1 MPRTINAST
10 ITALASDSIR
20 MCHLVQIDFD
30 SVIRITDNFQRV
42 VKIADEFIPAGHLLA
57 IGATQETQELR
68 IGSIQISLSAV
79 DKAYVSIFLNSDY
92 LNRRVRIFKAVLDAS
107 GAIIGDAILTFD
119 GEITGYN
126 ISESTDSSTISVSCS
141 SHWADFERKAG
152 RLTNNN
158 SQQYFFPNDTGFRFA
173 AESIKDIKWGRA

>member
-10 ITALASDSIR
+10 ITALQSDSIR

-30 SVIRITDNFQRV
+30 TVVRITDNFHKV
-42 VKIADEFIPAGHLLA
+42 TKGSDDFLPAGHLLS

-68 IGSIQISLSAV
+68 IGSLQISLSAV
-79 DKAYVSIFLNSDY
+79 DKAYVSIFLNTDY
-92 LNRRVRIFKAVLDAS
+92 LNRRVRIWKAVLDSS
-107 GAIIGDAILTFD
+107 GVIVGDAIPTFD
-119 GEITGYN
+119 GEVTGYG
-126 ISESTDSSTISVSCS
+126 ISESTDTSTITVSCS

-158 SQQYFFPNDTGFRFA
+158 SQQYFFSSDTGFRFA
-173 AESIKDIKWGRA
+173 AESIKDIKWGKA

>member
-1 MPRTINAST
+1 MPRTVNAST

-30 SVIRITDNFQRV
+30 SVIRITDYFHRV
-42 VKIADEFIPAGHLLA
+42 VKVADAFIPAGHLLA

-68 IGSIQISLSAV
+68 IGSLQISLSAV
-79 DKAYVSIFLNSDY
+79 DKAYVSIFLNTDY
-92 LNRRVRIFKAVLDAS
+92 LNRRVRIWKAVLDAS
-107 GAIIGDAILTFD
+107 GAIVGDAILTFD
-119 GEITGYN
+119 GQITGYN
-126 ISESTDSSTISVSCS
+126 ISENPDSSTISVSCS

-152 RLTNNN
+152 RFTNNN